1 MANAGRTCYLAE
13 CFWAG
18 VRATDLHDLDQRID
32 AAVLALA
39 GHGEP
44 VRYLGWLLVTDD
56 EVVLVFFE
64 GPMGTV
70 RRVAEHAEIPFER
83 ILQAVRAP
91 WPPSNSTDKEL
102 LG

>member
-1 MANAGRTCYLAE
+1 MANAVRTFYVAE

-18 VRATDLHDLDQRID
+18 VRETDLRDLDQRIE
-32 AAVLALA
+32 AAVLATS
-39 GHGEP
+39 GHSEP
-44 VRYLGWLLVTDD
+44 VRYLGWLLVIDD

-64 GPMGTV
+64 GPMGTI

-91 WPPSNSTDKEL
+91 RRPSKSTDEEL